1 MARETQAAQNARIAR
16 LEAAMARLA
25 ESEARLAQGKP
36 GNRAAEQADW
46 DSRMAQM
53 RAEAR
58 EREKRLDARID
69 KLLADIRAYLNRMP
83 GEN

>member
-1 MARETQAAQNARIAR
+1 
-16 LEAAMARLA
+16 
-25 ESEARLAQGKP
+25 
-36 GNRAAEQADW
+36 
-46 DSRMAQM
+46 MAQM

-69 KLLADIRAYLNRMP
+69 KLLADIRAYINRML